1 LRTYN
6 RPRTW
11 QDLATVRR
19 VLLVNA
25 LIFAVLAAAVALA
38 YYGYSYTSEV
48 SSNDR
53 ELAVLQELAEDK
65 VLDIESRIESS
76 DINLLSRVQLEP
88 MSDLRELMKSTAAAA
103 TSVFVLDD
111 QLRLV
116 PDGSVSTRLGKRG
129 IEFRDKFLARIV
141 PQLPLAKQPVG
152 KRGHV
157 YRTWDG
163 RPYLFSFMKRVS
175 GERTFYVV
183 IEDDLTHLVNN
194 VFPQFFS
201 VSSSSKRLY
210 QVRDENGVVRFGSPF
225 GDTAGEPVQ
234 EIRFAST
241 VDGWVLR
248 VTQKDMTDPGLDR
261 KKLADSLL
269 IGVAITV
276 ILAGLTFLGFT
287 IRRERRL
294 NELKSEFISNVSHEL
309 KTPLSIISMFGEML
323 AEGRTKGPEQAH
335 EYAEIIWRES
345 VRLGRLI
352 DNVLDFAKIER
363 GMGVYEFAD
372 TDLGEVID
380 RAIELSSRRVAAA
393 DMTLEVDIPADL
405 PPVRLDANAF
415 TLAVLN
421 LIDNAIKYAA
431 DGKRIA
437 LAVGREG
444 DHIVL
449 TVRDWG
455 PGIDPEEHE
464 RIFDRFYRA
473 RAIRLKPIRGSG
485 IGLALVQHIARAHGG
500 DASVTS
506 TPPHGATFRLHLP
519 ISGTS

>member
-1 LRTYN
+1 MAGS
-6 RPRTW
+6 PH
-11 QDLATVRR
+11 VRR

-38 YYGYSYTSEV
+38 YYGFSYTSEV
-48 SSNDR
+48 STNER
-53 ELAVLQELAEDK
+53 ELAVLQELADDK

-76 DINLLSRVQLEP
+76 DNKLLAGVQIEP
-88 MSDLRELMKSTAAAA
+88 MSDLRELVKTTGVAAA
-103 TSVFVLDD
+103 SVFVLDD
-111 QLRLV
+111 KLALV
-116 PDGSVSTRLGKRG
+116 PDGTVSTRLGKPG

-163 RPYLFSFMKRVS
+163 RPYLFSFMKRTA

-183 IEDDLTHLVNN
+183 IEDDLIHLVNN

-201 VSSSSKRLY
+201 VSSSSKRIY
-210 QVRDENGVVRFGSPF
+210 QVRDEKGLLRYGAPF

-234 EIRFAST
+234 ETRFVST

-248 VTQKDMTDPGLDR
+248 VTQKDMTEPGLDR
-261 KKLADSLL
+261 RQLVDSLL
-269 IGVAITV
+269 IGVAVTV
-276 ILAGLTFLGFT
+276 ILAALTFLGVT

-323 AEGRTKGPEQAH
+323 AEGRTKSSEQAH

-363 GMGVYEFAD
+363 GMGGYEFAE
-372 TDLGEVID
+372 TDLGEALD
-380 RAIELSSRRVAAA
+380 RAIELSARRIAAA
-393 DMTLEVDIPADL
+393 DMTLELDIPPEL
-405 PPVRLDANAF
+405 PVIQLDANAF

-421 LIDNAIKYAA
+421 LVDNAIKYAA
-431 DGKRIA
+431 AGKRIA
-437 LAVGREG
+437 VAVRSDG
-444 DHIVL
+444 DRVEL
-449 TVRDWG
+449 SVRDWG
-455 PGIDPEEHE
+455 PGIDPEEHD
-464 RIFDRFYRA
+464 RIFERFYRA
-473 RAIRLKPIRGSG
+473 RAIRLAPIRGSG
-485 IGLALVQHIARAHGG
+485 IGLALVQHIARAHKG

-506 TPPHGATFRLHLP
+506 VPGDGATFILSLP

>member
-1 LRTYN
+1 
-6 RPRTW
+6 
-11 QDLATVRR
+11 VRR

-25 LIFAVLAAAVALA
+25 LIFAVLAAAIALA

-48 SSNDR
+48 SSNER
-53 ELAVLQELAEDK
+53 AVLQELADDK
-65 VLDIESRIESS
+65 VLDIESRIESA
-76 DINLLSRVQLEP
+76 DNKLLNAAQVEP
-88 MSDLRELMKSTAAAA
+88 MSDLRELVKTTGAAA

-111 QLRLV
+111 HLHLV
-116 PDGSVSTRLGKRG
+116 PDGSVSTRLGKPG
-129 IEFRDKFLARIV
+129 IEFRDKFLSRIL
-141 PQLPLAKQPVG
+141 PALPLAKQPAG

-163 RPYLFSFMKRVS
+163 RPYLFSFMKRVM

-183 IEDDLTHLVNN
+183 IEDDLIHLVNN

-201 VSSSSKRLY
+201 VSASSKRLF
-210 QVRDENGVVRFGSPF
+210 QVRDETGQLRYGPPF

-234 EIRFAST
+234 ETRFVLT

-248 VTQKDMTDPGLDR
+248 VTQKDNPDPALERR
-261 KKLADSLL
+261 KLIDSLL
-269 IGVAITV
+269 IGGAVSI
-276 ILAGLTFLGFT
+276 ILAGLTFLGFA

-323 AEGRTKGPEQAH
+323 AEGRTKSPEQAH

-363 GMGVYEFAD
+363 GMGVYEFAE

-380 RAIELSSRRVAAA
+380 RAIELSARRVAAA
-393 DMTLEVDIPADL
+393 EMTLEVDIEPEL
-405 PPVRLDANAF
+405 PMIQLDANAF

-421 LIDNAIKYAA
+421 LIDNAIKYAP
-431 DGKRIA
+431 DGKRIE
-437 LAVGREG
+437 LAVRATGER
-444 DHIVL
+444 IVL
-449 TVRDWG
+449 EVRDHG

-500 DASVTS
+500 DATVTS
-506 TPPHGATFRLHLP
+506 TVGHGATFRIRLP
-519 ISGTS
+519 VA

>member
-1 LRTYN
+1 
-6 RPRTW
+6 
-11 QDLATVRR
+11 VRR

-48 SSNDR
+48 SSNER
-53 ELAVLQELAEDK
+53 ELAVLQELADDK
-65 VLDIESRIESS
+65 VLDIESRLESA
-76 DINLLSRVQLEP
+76 DNKLLTGAQIDP
-88 MSDLRELMKSTAAAA
+88 MSDLRELVKTTGVAA
-103 TSVFVLDD
+103 TSVFVLDEK
-111 QLRLV
+111 LRLV
-116 PDGSVSTRLGKRG
+116 PDGSVSTRLGKPG
-129 IEFRDKFLARIV
+129 IAFRDKFLARIL
-141 PQLPLAKQPVG
+141 PELPLAKSPLG

-157 YRTWDG
+157 YGTWDG

-183 IEDDLTHLVNN
+183 IEDDLIHLVNN

-201 VSSSSKRLY
+201 VSSSSKRLF
-210 QVRDENGVVRFGSPF
+210 QVRDEKGELRYGAPF

-234 EIRFAST
+234 ETRFVST

-248 VTQKDMTDPGLDR
+248 VTQKDMTDPGLAR
-261 KKLADSLL
+261 KQLIDSLL
-269 IGVAITV
+269 IGVAVTV
-276 ILAGLTFLGFT
+276 ILVGLSFLGFT

-323 AEGRTKGPEQAH
+323 AEGRTKSPEQAH

-345 VRLGRLI
+345 VRLSRLI

-363 GMGVYEFAD
+363 GMGVYEFAEA
-372 TDLGEVID
+372 DLGEVID
-380 RAIELSSRRVAAA
+380 RAIELSGRRIAAA
-393 DMTLEVDIPADL
+393 EMVLTADIEPDL
-405 PPVRLDANAF
+405 PVLRLDANAF

-421 LIDNAIKYAA
+421 LIDNAIKYASG
-431 DGKRIA
+431 GKRIA
-437 LAVGREG
+437 LGVRRDGTR
-444 DHIVL
+444 ILL

-455 PGIDPEEHE
+455 PGIDPEEHA
-464 RIFDRFYRA
+464 RIFERFYRV
-473 RAIRLKPIRGSG
+473 RAIRLAPIRGSG

-500 DASVTS
+500 DAAVTS
-506 TPPHGATFRLHLP
+506 APGQGSTFRIWLP
-519 ISGTS
+519 AD

>member
-1 LRTYN
+1 M
-6 RPRTW
+6 
-11 QDLATVRR
+11 RR

-48 SSNDR
+48 SSSER
-53 ELAVLQELAEDK
+53 ELAVLQELADDK
-65 VLDIESRIESS
+65 VLDIESGIESADS
-76 DINLLSRVQLEP
+76 QLLAAVQLDP
-88 MSDLRELMKSTAAAA
+88 MSDLRELIKRHSVAA

-111 QLRLV
+111 HLALV
-116 PDGSVSTRLGKRG
+116 PDGSVSTRLGKPG
-129 IEFRDKFLARIV
+129 IAFRDRFLTKVV
-141 PQLPLAKQPVG
+141 PTLPLAKQQVD
-152 KRGHV
+152 KRGHD
-157 YRTWDG
+157 YHMRDG
-163 RPYLFSFMKRVS
+163 RPYLFSFMKRVA
-175 GERTFYVV
+175 GDRTFYVV
-183 IEDDLTHLVNN
+183 IEDDLNHLVYN
-194 VFPQFFS
+194 VFPPFFS
-201 VSSSSKRLY
+201 VSSSSKRVY
-210 QVRDENGVVRFGSPF
+210 QVRDEQGFLRYGLPF
-225 GDTAGEPVQ
+225 GVTAGEPVQ
-234 EIRFAST
+234 ETRFVST

-248 VTQKDMTDPGLDR
+248 VTQKDMTHPGLDR
-261 KKLADSLL
+261 RKLIDSLL
-269 IGVAITV
+269 IGGAVAV
-276 ILAGLTFLGFT
+276 ILAVLTFLVVT

-323 AEGRTKGPEQAH
+323 AEGRTKSSEQAH

-372 TDLGEVID
+372 GFLGEVID

-393 DMTLEVDIPADL
+393 EMTLEVEIEPDL
-405 PPVRLDANAF
+405 PVLQLDANAF

-437 LAVGREG
+437 LAVRQV
-444 DHIVL
+444 DDRIVL

-455 PGIDPEEHE
+455 PGIDPDEQD

-473 RAIRLKPIRGSG
+473 RAIRLAPIRGSG

-500 DASVTS
+500 DAAVASVPS
-506 TPPHGATFRLHLP
+506 QGATFRIWLP

>member
-1 LRTYN
+1 M
-6 RPRTW
+6 
-11 QDLATVRR
+11 RR

-38 YYGYSYTSEV
+38 YYGYSYTSGV

-53 ELAVLQELAEDK
+53 ERAVIQELAEDK
-65 VLDIESRIESS
+65 VLDIESKIDSA
-76 DINLLSRVQLEP
+76 DTAMMTKVTVEP
-88 MSDLRELMKSTAAAA
+88 MSDLRDLVKKTGVAAV
-103 TSVFVLDD
+103 SVFVLDD

-116 PDGSVSTRLGKRG
+116 PDGSVSTRLGKPG
-129 IEFRDKFLARIV
+129 VAFRDTFLARIV
-141 PQLPLAKQPVG
+141 PELPLAKQPVN
-152 KRGHV
+152 KRGHWYV
-157 YRTWDG
+157 TWDG
-163 RPYLFSFMKRVS
+163 RPYLFSFTKRVV
-175 GERTFYVV
+175 GDRTFYVV

-194 VFPQFFS
+194 VFPQYFS
-201 VSSSSKRLY
+201 MTSKRLY
-210 QVRDENGVVRFGSPF
+210 QVRDELGHIRYGYNFG
-225 GDTAGEPVQ
+225 AGGPVQ
-234 EIRFAST
+234 EVRFLTT

-248 VTQKDMTDPGLDR
+248 VTQKDMTEPGLDR
-261 KKLADSLL
+261 RKLVDSLL
-269 IGVAITV
+269 IGVAVTV

-323 AEGRTKGPEQAH
+323 AVGRTKSPEQAQ

-363 GMGVYEFAD
+363 GMGVYEFGEA
-372 TDLGEVID
+372 DLGEVID

-393 DMTLEVDIPADL
+393 EMTLEADIAADL
-405 PPVRLDANAF
+405 PIVQLDANAF

-431 DGKRIA
+431 EGKKIA
-437 LAVGREG
+437 LAVRIIGERIE
-444 DHIVL
+444 L

-455 PGIDPEEHE
+455 PGIDPEEHD

-500 DASVTS
+500 EASVAS
-506 TPPHGATFRLHLP
+506 VPGRGSTFRIWLP
-519 ISGTS
+519 ISGTR

>member
-1 LRTYN
+1 MAGSLH
-6 RPRTW
+6 
-11 QDLATVRR
+11 VRR

-48 SSNDR
+48 SSNER
-53 ELAVLQELAEDK
+53 ELAVLQELADDK
-65 VLDIESRIESS
+65 VLDIESRLESA
-76 DINLLSRVQLEP
+76 DNKLLTGAQIEP
-88 MSDLRELMKSTAAAA
+88 MSDLRELVKTTGVAA

-111 QLRLV
+111 RLRLV
-116 PDGSVSTRLGKRG
+116 PDGSVSTRLGKPG
-129 IEFRDKFLARIV
+129 IAFRDKFLARIL
-141 PQLPLAKQPVG
+141 PELPLTEQPVG

-157 YRTWDG
+157 YGTWDG

-183 IEDDLTHLVNN
+183 IEDDLIHLVNN

-201 VSSSSKRLY
+201 VSSSGKRLF
-210 QVRDENGVVRFGSPF
+210 QVRDEKGQLRYGAPF

-234 EIRFAST
+234 ETRFVST

-248 VTQKDMTDPGLDR
+248 VTQKDMTDPALAQ
-261 KKLADSLL
+261 KKLIDSLL
-269 IGVAITV
+269 IGGAVTV
-276 ILAGLTFLGFT
+276 ILVGLSFLGLA

-323 AEGRTKGPEQAH
+323 AEGRTKSPEQAH

-345 VRLGRLI
+345 GRLGRLI

-372 TDLGEVID
+372 ADLGEVID
-380 RAIELSSRRVAAA
+380 RAIELSARRVGAAE
-393 DMTLEVDIPADL
+393 MTLTADIEPGL
-405 PPVRLDANAF
+405 PVLRLDANAF

-421 LIDNAIKYAA
+421 LIDNAIKYAG

-437 LAVGREG
+437 LGVRRAGERVS
-444 DHIVL
+444 L

-455 PGIDPEEHE
+455 PGIAPEEHE

-473 RAIRLKPIRGSG
+473 RAIRLAPIRGSG

-500 DASVTS
+500 DAAVTS
-506 TPPHGATFRLHLP
+506 APGHGSTFRLWLP

>member
-1 LRTYN
+1 M
-6 RPRTW
+6 
-11 QDLATVRR
+11 RR
-19 VLLVNA
+19 VVLVNA
-25 LIFAVLAAAVALA
+25 LIFAVLAAAIALA

-48 SSNDR
+48 SSHER
-53 ELAVLQELAEDK
+53 ELAVLQELADDK
-65 VLDIESRIESS
+65 VLDIESRIEGA
-76 DINLLSRVQLEP
+76 DNQLLTGVQLGADGEL
-88 MSDLRELMKSTAAAA
+88 LRELVRRTGAAV

-111 QLRLV
+111 HFQLV
-116 PDGSVSTRLGKRG
+116 PDGTVSTRQGKPG
-129 IEFRDKFLARIV
+129 IEFRDKFLAKIV
-141 PQLPLAKQPVG
+141 PRLPLAKAPVG
-152 KRGHV
+152 KRGHL
-157 YRTWDG
+157 YGNDG

-183 IEDDLTHLVNN
+183 IEDDLIHLVDK

-201 VSSSSKRLY
+201 ASSSSRRLY
-210 QVRDENGVVRFGSPF
+210 QVRDEQGLLRYGPPF
-225 GDTAGEPVQ
+225 GDIAGEPVQ
-234 EIRFAST
+234 ETRFLST

-248 VTQKDMTDPGLDR
+248 VTQKDMTEPGLDQR
-261 KKLADSLL
+261 KLVDSLL

-276 ILAGLTFLGFT
+276 ILAAMTFLVVT

-323 AEGRTKGPEQAH
+323 AEGRTKSPEQAH

-345 VRLGRLI
+345 VRLSRLI
-352 DNVLDFAKIER
+352 DNVLGFAKIER
-363 GMGVYEFAD
+363 GMGVYEFAEA
-372 TDLGEVID
+372 DLGEVVE
-380 RAIELSSRRVAAA
+380 RAIELSARRVAAA
-393 DMTLEVDIPADL
+393 DMTLEADIATDL
-405 PPVRLDANAF
+405 PTIQLDANAF

-437 LAVGREG
+437 LAVSCDDDRIE
-444 DHIVL
+444 L

-455 PGIDPEEHE
+455 PGIDPDEHE

-473 RAIRLKPIRGSG
+473 RAIRLAPIRGSG

-500 DASVTS
+500 EASVTS
-506 TPPHGATFRLHLP
+506 VPGHGATFRLWLP
-519 ISGTS
+519 VSGTP